1 LFSTACLAVATITGK
16 VHLQILSTLNLHRF
30 GGNGVEK
37 RGKLHSKEDLSF
49 FLEVPYVHHNHH
61 HHHAHAPFGQRCF
74 ADGFLTDQNM

>member
-49 FLEVPYVHHNHH
+49 HSPSRYHLSTTTIIITLILM
-61 HHHAHAPFGQRCF
+61 
-74 ADGFLTDQNM
+74 LTLPLGKDVLLMAF